1 MFGKCLKVKTFQ
13 TLRACNDE
21 VCRDQLNLL
30 FMLQK
35 LLAAALHAFSLKLT
49 LKSSLLLLSTL
60 EWSQQQPQQQYY
72 CKPNYGGC

>member
-1 MFGKCLKVKTFQ
+1 
-13 TLRACNDE
+13 
-21 VCRDQLNLL
+21 
-30 FMLQK
+30 MLQK